1 MNKKLVTSALFAV
14 IVAMLFSTGTAALA
28 ARKAVPARETR
39 NEFFIVSEVR
49 LKRHQ
54 LVLEMPTQITKKV
67 LLNDKTV
74 FENRHGQR
82 LPLTDIRAGDTVYVT
97 YAQEKGES
105 VALTIRQG
113 PMTVAIL
120 HQRYFNG

>member
-1 MNKKLVTSALFAV
+1 MNKKLLSSALFAV
-14 IVAMLFSTGTAALA
+14 LVAMILSTGSAALA
-28 ARKAVPARETR
+28 ARKAASARETR

-54 LVLEMPTQITKKV
+54 LVLELPTQITKV
-67 LLNDKTV
+67 MFLNDKTV
-74 FENRHGQR
+74 FENKQGRR
-82 LPLTDIRAGDTVYVT
+82 LPLTDMRAGDTVYVT
-97 YAQEKGES
+97 YAQESGNA

-120 HQRYFNG
+120 RQRYFNG